1 MGNLNGTKATKA
13 CRSCAIDGD
22 TTIDENAQSGCAT
35 DGTAFMCT
43 DQQPL
48 VYNETLTLGFVAA
61 SFTGIRR
68 ICLSVRFMSF
78 LAFLIGTAMYNTM
91 FFLNNIIYKEAGKSG
106 ETKS

>member
-1 MGNLNGTKATKA
+1 MAADLDIIPLEDGLTGNGTTTRYWDCCKPSCSWVGNLNGTKATQA

-22 TTIDENAQSGCAT
+22 TTIDEDAQSGCAT

-68 ICLSVRFMSF
+68 IC
-78 LAFLIGTAMYNTM
+78 
-91 FFLNNIIYKEAGKSG
+91 
-106 ETKS
+106 